1 MAQVLSPGLVLA
13 APDLRVRRALA
24 RVTPARVAASRLAS
38 ARLSARRAVLPQGAT
53 VRGALRRMTRFSG
66 ALVCAAAL
74 TAGSARVLAQSLKAP
89 APPLATPSGET
100 AGDLRAWL
108 VRIRDA
114 AVRSNYVGTIVN
126 STGTSVVS
134 SRVGHYFDGHGT
146 MERVDALDGEPRSM
160 LRINDEVRT
169 LWPRYRVAVIEPA
182 DPRAA
187 FPALVSGNEKHI
199 PELYEL
205 HVQPAQRIAGHDADR
220 LLLKAR
226 DDSRFDHVIWADHA
240 TGLLLRVDVQL
251 AGRTLESSGFSD
263 VNIGVKPDAA
273 AIYNELH
280 RADGFRIVKP
290 AIEHTKLDAEGWTM
304 QATLLPPGFTALDCV
319 RRALDLP
326 GDAAG
331 QAKVLQAI
339 WSDGITH
346 VSLFIEPFQPQR
358 HRSEGLTVIGA
369 THTLTRRVNDM
380 WLTAVG
386 DVPPAALDLFVRALE
401 HKS

>member
-1 MAQVLSPGLVLA
+1 MERVLSPGLCLP
-13 APDLRVRRALA
+13 APASRRG
-24 RVTPARVAASRLAS
+24 VTPARATLSRVS
-38 ARLSARRAVLPQGAT
+38 RI
-53 VRGALRRMTRFSG
+53 SG

-74 TAGSARVLAQSLKAP
+74 SAGAVRAQSQKP
-89 APPLATPSGET
+89 PPPPLSTASGES
-100 AGDLRAWL
+100 AGDLRGWL
-108 VRIRDA
+108 ARIHDA
-114 AVRSNYVGTIVN
+114 AARSSYVGTFVN

-134 SRVGHYFDGHGT
+134 TRVGHYCEGKNT
-146 MERVDALDGEPRSM
+146 LERVDALDGEPRSM

-169 LWPRYRVAVIEPA
+169 LWPRYRVAVIEPV
-182 DPRAA
+182 DPRAT
-187 FPALVSGNEKHI
+187 FPSLVSGSEKHI
-199 PELYEL
+199 PDFYEL
-205 HVQPAQRIAGHDADR
+205 HVQPGERIAGHDADR

-240 TGLLLRVDVQL
+240 TGLLLRVDVQV

-273 AIYNELH
+273 AVYAELH
-280 RADGFRIVKP
+280 RADGYHVIKP
-290 AIEHTKLDAEGWTM
+290 SIEHTKLQAEGWVM
-304 QATLLPPGFTALDCV
+304 QAGMLPAGFQALDCV
-319 RRALDLP
+319 RRALAMP
-326 GDAAG
+326 GETAT

-386 DVPPAALDLFVRALE
+386 DVPPAALDQFVRALE
-401 HKS
+401 RRQ

>member
-1 MAQVLSPGLVLA
+1 MVPLLSPGLPLP
-13 APDLRVRRALA
+13 APALRARRAFA
-24 RVTPARVAASRLAS
+24 RATPARSAPGLLAS
-38 ARLSARRAVLPQGAT
+38 ARPAARRPVLPRVADM
-53 VRGALRRMTRFSG
+53 RGTLLRVTRFSG

-74 TAGSARVLAQSLKAP
+74 TTVSARALAQSLRAP
-89 APPLATPSGET
+89 APPLSASSGES

-134 SRVGHYFDGHGT
+134 SRVGHFFDGHGT
-146 MERVDALDGEPRSM
+146 LERIDALDDEPRSM

-199 PELYEL
+199 PDFYEL

-273 AIYNELH
+273 AVYNELH
-280 RADGFRIVKP
+280 RADGFRIVRP
-290 AIEHTKLDAEGWTM
+290 AIEHTKLDAEGWAM
-304 QATLLPPGFTALDCV
+304 QASLLPPGFLALDCV

-386 DVPPAALDLFVRALE
+386 DVPPAALDQFVRALE
-401 HKS
+401 HK

>member
-1 MAQVLSPGLVLA
+1 MAAVLSLA
-13 APDLRVRRALA
+13 IPMRAPAVGARRVLA
-24 RVTPARVAASRLAS
+24 RVTPAGATLR
-38 ARLSARRAVLPQGAT
+38 RLSATRLATRRALPASGAS
-53 VRGALRRMTRFSG
+53 VRGALLRVTRFSG

-74 TAGSARVLAQSLKAP
+74 TAGSARVLAQSLRPP
-89 APPLATPSGET
+89 APLAAPSGES

-108 VRIRDA
+108 ARIHDA
-114 AVRSNYVGTIVN
+114 AMRSNYVGTIVN

-146 MERVDALDGEPRSM
+146 LERVDALDGEPRSM
-160 LRINDEVRT
+160 LRINDEERT

-199 PELYEL
+199 PDLYEL

-251 AGRTLESSGFSD
+251 EGRTLESSGFSD
-263 VNIGVKPDAA
+263 VNIGVKPDGA

-280 RADGFRIVKP
+280 RADGFRIVRP
-290 AIEHTKLDAEGWTM
+290 AIEHTKLEAEGWTM
-304 QATLLPPGFTALDCV
+304 HAAALPPGFMALDCV

-339 WSDGITH
+339 WTDGITH

-386 DVPPAALDLFVRALE
+386 DVPPIALDKFMRALE
-401 HKS
+401 RKS

>member
-1 MAQVLSPGLVLA
+1 MQ
-13 APDLRVRRALA
+13 RALSTGLALPA
-24 RVTPARVAASRLAS
+24 RAVRAGWARARVAPAHGTFTRVT
-38 ARLSARRAVLPQGAT
+38 RLSGV
-53 VRGALRRMTRFSG
+53 
-66 ALVCAAAL
+66 LVCAAAL
-74 TAGSARVLAQSLKAP
+74 SAGQARAQSQR
-89 APPLATPSGET
+89 PPTPPQSLASGES
-100 AGDLRAWL
+100 AGDLRSWL
-108 VRIRDA
+108 ARIHDA
-114 AVRSNYVGTIVN
+114 AARANYVGTMVN

-134 SRVGHYFDGHGT
+134 SRVGHYCEGRNT
-146 MERVDALDGEPRSM
+146 LERVDALDGEPRSM
-160 LRINDEVRT
+160 LRVNDEVRT

-182 DPRAA
+182 DPRAS

-199 PELYEL
+199 PEYYEL
-205 HVQPAQRIAGHDADR
+205 HVQPPERIAGHDADR

-240 TGLLLRVDVQL
+240 TGLLLRVDVQV

-273 AIYNELH
+273 AVYAELH
-280 RADGFRIVKP
+280 RADGYHIVRP
-290 AIEHTKLDAEGWTM
+290 ATEHTKLEAEGWTM
-304 QATLLPPGFTALDCV
+304 QASLLPAGFLALDCV
-319 RRALDLP
+319 RRALAMP
-326 GDAAG
+326 GEAAG

-339 WSDGITH
+339 WTDGITH

-386 DVPPAALDLFVRALE
+386 DVPPAALDQFVRALE
-401 HKS
+401 RKS

>member
-1 MAQVLSPGLVLA
+1 MAQVLSLGLVSS
-13 APDLRVRRALA
+13 APALRARRALA
-24 RVTPARVAASRLAS
+24 RVTPARAAL
-38 ARLSARRAVLPQGAT
+38 ARLSSARVAGRRAVLPRVAA
-53 VRGALRRMTRFSG
+53 VRGALRQVSRFSG

-74 TAGSARVLAQSLKAP
+74 TAVSARVLAQSQRPPAP
-89 APPLATPSGET
+89 AASSGES

-108 VRIRDA
+108 ARIHDA
-114 AVRSNYVGTIVN
+114 AVHSNYVGTIVN

-134 SRVGHYFDGHGT
+134 SRVGHFFDGHST
-146 MERVDALDGEPRSM
+146 LERVDALDGEPRSM

-199 PELYEL
+199 PDLYEL
-205 HVQPAQRIAGHDADR
+205 HVQPAQRVAGHDADR

-263 VNIGVKPDAA
+263 VNIGVKPDGA

-280 RADGFRIVKP
+280 RADGYRVVKP
-290 AIEHTKLDAEGWTM
+290 PIEHTRLDAEGWTM
-304 QATLLPPGFTALDCV
+304 QAALLPAGFQALDCV

-369 THTLTRRVNDM
+369 THTLTRRVNDV

-386 DVPPAALDLFVRALE
+386 DVPPAALDQFVRALE
-401 HKS
+401 RKP

>member
-1 MAQVLSPGLVLA
+1 MTLRSLV
-13 APDLRVRRALA
+13 
-24 RVTPARVAASRLAS
+24 
-38 ARLSARRAVLPQGAT
+38 LSARYLSREECEAIAKRTLSFATADETRVLVSSTNVAN
-53 VRGALRRMTRFSG
+53 TRFAVNQISTGGDSFDSVVTVIALFGKRSG
-66 ALVCAAAL
+66 SSS
-74 TAGSARVLAQSLKAP
+74 TNQIDDDG
-89 APPLATPSGET
+89 
-100 AGDLRAWL
+100 LRA
-108 VRIRDA
+108 
-114 AVRSNYVGTIVN
+114 AVN
-126 STGTSVVS
+126 
-134 SRVGHYFDGHGT
+134 
-146 MERVDALDGEPRSM
+146 MAE
-160 LRINDEVRT
+160 
-169 LWPRYRVAVIEPA
+169 
-182 DPRAA
+182 
-187 FPALVSGNEKHI
+187 
-199 PELYEL
+199 
-205 HVQPAQRIAGHDADR
+205 RIAGHDADR

-240 TGLLLRVDVQL
+240 TGLLLRVDVQV

-290 AIEHTKLDAEGWTM
+290 AIEHTRLDAEGWTM
-304 QATLLPPGFTALDCV
+304 QAALLPAGFMALDCV

-331 QAKVLQAI
+331 QANVLQAI

-358 HRSEGLTVIGA
+358 HRSEGLTAIGA

-386 DVPPAALDLFVRALE
+386 DVPPAALDLFMRALE
-401 HKS
+401 HKT

>member
-1 MAQVLSPGLVLA
+1 MERVLSTGLRLSA
-13 APDLRVRRALA
+13 SARAPRMRIAPPRVTLA
-24 RVTPARVAASRLAS
+24 RVS
-38 ARLSARRAVLPQGAT
+38 
-53 VRGALRRMTRFSG
+53 RFSG

-74 TAGSARVLAQSLKAP
+74 SAGTARAQSQKPAP
-89 APPLATPSGET
+89 APQTTASGES
-100 AGDLRAWL
+100 AADLRGWL
-108 VRIRDA
+108 VRIHDA
-114 AVRSNYVGTIVN
+114 AVRSSYVGTYVD

-134 SRVGHYFDGHGT
+134 TRVGHYCEGKNT
-146 MERVDALDGEPRSM
+146 LERIDALDGEPRSM

-169 LWPRYRVAVIEPA
+169 LWPHYRVAVIEPV
-182 DPRAA
+182 DPRAS
-187 FPALVSGNEKHI
+187 FPSLVSGSEKHI
-199 PELYEL
+199 PDFYEL
-205 HVQPAQRIAGHDADR
+205 HVQRMERVAGHDADR

-226 DDSRFDHVIWADHA
+226 DENRFDHLIWADHA
-240 TGLLLRVDVQL
+240 TGLLLRVDVQM

-273 AIYNELH
+273 AVYAELH
-280 RADGFRIVKP
+280 RADGYHVVKP
-290 AIEHTKLDAEGWTM
+290 AIEHTRLEAEGWVM
-304 QATLLPPGFTALDCV
+304 QAGMLPAGFQALDCV
-319 RRALDLP
+319 RRALDMP
-326 GDAAG
+326 GDTAV

-386 DVPPAALDLFVRALE
+386 DVPPAALDLFMRALAR
-401 HKS
+401 KQ